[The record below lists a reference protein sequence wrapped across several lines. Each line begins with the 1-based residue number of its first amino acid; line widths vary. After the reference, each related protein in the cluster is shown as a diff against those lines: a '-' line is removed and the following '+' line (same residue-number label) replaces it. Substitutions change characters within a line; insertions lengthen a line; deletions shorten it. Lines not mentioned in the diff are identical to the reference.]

1 VASRGCDFAPPPS
14 DTELWR
20 RGNSRARLRGSRRSA
35 LPAGGG
41 WRGRSDDE
49 VGWPGGGASVTF
61 AERTE
66 EARQAEERGRSS
78 ARWRGERR
86 ESEVHLRSPET
97 GVQGKGPVWPGF

>member
-61 AERTE
+61 AERRRG
-66 EARQAEERGRSS
+66 RQRKEGEVVRDGEERGERVRSI
-78 ARWRGERR
+78 
-86 ESEVHLRSPET
+86 
-97 GVQGKGPVWPGF
+97 